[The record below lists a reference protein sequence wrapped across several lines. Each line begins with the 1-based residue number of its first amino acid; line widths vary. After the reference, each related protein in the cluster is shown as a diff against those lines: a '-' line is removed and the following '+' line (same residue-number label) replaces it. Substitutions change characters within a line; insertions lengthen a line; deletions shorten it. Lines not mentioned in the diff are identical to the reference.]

1 MHEQGTFSFIRSHH
15 IQRELHLHLHHRQI
29 IPAFVREAY
38 ALLRQSII
46 HVEQD
51 DIDFDDEED
60 NGLNGGPSGGSGGG
74 GGGGGGGPPHTDGDD
89 AMNLIGE
96 DDEFSQAELEAVA
109 KAESSYQQQQSSEQ
123 IDSNQ
128 DSMLAQAGS
137 LPRGVT
143 SSSSARRGT
152 STAAGVTSTSSV
164 AGRASSRQ
172 PASTLPPPPAAPAPA
187 QQQQQPAKHKLKIT
201 YDQYMSIQTLILLHL
216 AECERTTGK
225 GLDREDLIDWYLEQ
239 KEKDI
244 NTPEELEYETELIG
258 KVLNKL
264 VKVRSIRSFM
274 SWASAY
280 PCFTTRIT
288 RC

>member
-1 MHEQGTFSFIRSHH
+1 
-15 IQRELHLHLHHRQI
+15 
-29 IPAFVREAY
+29 
-38 ALLRQSII
+38 
-46 HVEQD
+46 
-51 DIDFDDEED
+51 
-60 NGLNGGPSGGSGGG
+60 
-74 GGGGGGGPPHTDGDD
+74 
-89 AMNLIGE
+89 MNLIDE
-96 DDEFSQAELEAVA
+96 NDEFSQAELEAIA

-143 SSSSARRGT
+143 SSSGARRGT
-152 STAAGVTSTSSV
+152 STAVGVTSTSSV

-172 PASTLPPPPAAPAPA
+172 PASTPPPPLAAPAP
-187 QQQQQPAKHKLKIT
+187 QQQQPAKHKLKIT

-264 VKVRSIRSFM
+264 VKVRSIRSSM
-274 SWASAY
+274 SWAFAY
-280 PCFTTRIT
+280 PCFTTVRIT

>member
-1 MHEQGTFSFIRSHH
+1 
-15 IQRELHLHLHHRQI
+15 
-29 IPAFVREAY
+29 
-38 ALLRQSII
+38 
-46 HVEQD
+46 
-51 DIDFDDEED
+51 
-60 NGLNGGPSGGSGGG
+60 
-74 GGGGGGGPPHTDGDD
+74 
-89 AMNLIGE
+89 MNLIDE
-96 DDEFSQAELEAVA
+96 NDEFSQAELEAIA

-143 SSSSARRGT
+143 SSSGARRGT

-172 PASTLPPPPAAPAPA
+172 PASTPPPPPAAPAP
-187 QQQQQPAKHKLKIT
+187 QQQQQPAKHRLKIT

-264 VKVRSIRSFM
+264 VKVKSIRSIM
-274 SWASAY
+274 SWVFAY
-280 PCFTTRIT
+280 RCFATARIT